1 MKKALAIRIPKFPIS
16 ILLNIKSFLILN
28 SFALLTFFV
37 FLSSIKIGSYELSYI
52 QIMQAILGTGD
63 PGDVL
68 IIQQFR
74 LPRILTA
81 LLVGACLA
89 GAGAILQSM
98 IRNPLASP
106 DLIGVTS
113 GSSVIAVLFIT
124 SFSLPSIHYLP
135 VITFI
140 GAILTT
146 LLLYRLSWLNGITA
160 FRLILIGIGI
170 NELMQAC
177 TKLLLVISP
186 IPNTAKAQL
195 WLTGS
200 VYGSSWLEVSILFI
214 WILLI
219 LPLVYIFAPTA
230 NLHQLGDDIATGLGN
245 AVQKHRL
252 ILLFL
257 SAGLAGIAVAISGPI
272 SFVGLIAPHI
282 AKKMIGPAFGSWF
295 VLSLLIGSIVVM
307 IADLIARTAFTPLDL
322 PVGIFTSLIGAPFF
336 LYLLYKQ
343 RKK

>member
-1 MKKALAIRIPKFPIS
+1 MKKMLPIRIPRFPIS
-16 ILLNIKSFLILN
+16 GLIEIRSIIIITCFVLASFFI
-28 SFALLTFFV
+28 
-37 FLSSIKIGSYELSYI
+37 FLSSIKMGSFELSYI
-52 QIMQAILGTGD
+52 EILQAIFGRGN

-81 LLVGACLA
+81 MLVGSCLA

-113 GSSVIAVLFIT
+113 GASVMAVLFIT
-124 SFSLPSIHYLP
+124 VFSLPSIHYLP
-135 VITFI
+135 VITFV
-140 GAILTT
+140 GALLTT
-146 LLLYRLSWLNGITA
+146 LLLYRLSWLNEITA

-170 NELMQAC
+170 NEAMQAF

-186 IPNTAKAQL
+186 IPNVAKAQL

-200 VYGSSWLEVSILFI
+200 VYGSSWLEVSILWI
-214 WILLI
+214 WMLLL
-219 LPLVYIFAPTA
+219 LPLVFVFVPTA
-230 NLHQLGDDIATGLGN
+230 NLHQLGDDVAAGLGN
-245 AVQKHRL
+245 PVQRHRF

-272 SFVGLIAPHI
+272 SFIGLIAPHI
-282 AKKMIGPAFGSWF
+282 AKKIIGPAFGSWF
-295 VLSLLIGSIVVM
+295 LLSLFIGGMVVM
-307 IADLIARTAFTPLDL
+307 LADLIARTAFAPLDL

-336 LYLLYKQ
+336 LYLLYKH